1 LEDQKVIV
9 FVTEPIEY
17 NLTSLVLDSSK
28 KDLIP
33 GDLEIK
39 CLMLELLEGLNFLH
53 SNAKTIHMNLSPEN
67 IYVTK
72 EGKLK
77 IGGFNF
83 PQ

>member
-1 LEDQKVIV
+1 V

>member
-1 LEDQKVIV
+1 M
-9 FVTEPIEY
+9 TEPVEY
-17 NLTSLVLDSSK
+17 NLSSLMMDATK

-53 SNAKTIHMNLSPEN
+53 SSAKTIHMALAPEH
-67 IYVTK
+67 IYITK
-72 EGKLK
+72 EGRLK
-77 IGGFNF
+77 IAGLNF